1 MKFMQLLDFYPA
13 YLTNLH
19 QRYPELKH
27 QSFALQ
33 QEMLFQDGFY
43 GNHMFAPYLKAFGY
57 ETQFM
62 IINDP
67 YSQKKWM
74 EEQGFATDGLDLT
87 QVAQT
92 YVVAQKQVQA
102 FQPDILF
109 ISTPIIF
116 DSHFIRFL
124 AKRPPF
130 VIGWR
135 AAHIGPTVD
144 WTEFDLILSNVNE
157 LLETAM
163 QRGARG
169 VAKFHPGFPNIVLD
183 QLNHIPDLTK
193 KRDVS
198 FAGQITTQHLK
209 RHEHLKEIGKWPLG
223 LEGEFSIDYFIGTFF
238 EQGHPFHTGLDLAV
252 SVFMYNHGGLWGM
265 DMYRMLAE
273 SRICFNDLIDIAA
286 GQSGNMRL
294 FETTGVGSFLLTEW
308 TQDLGQFFEL
318 GQEIESYQSLPEL
331 KEKIYYYLNHPEARE
346 AIAKNGQ
353 ARCLRD
359 YSMEKRAKELTLIL
373 DELTRLAS

>member
-1 MKFMQLLDFYPA
+1 MKFMQILDFYPA

-19 QRYPELKH
+19 TRYPDLKQ
-27 QSFALQ
+27 QSFLRQ
-33 QEMLFQDGFY
+33 QEMLVKDGFY
-43 GNHMFAPYLKAFGY
+43 GNHMFAPYLKAFGFDS
-57 ETQFM
+57 QF
-62 IINDP
+62 IIANDAH
-67 YSQKKWM
+67 SQKKWM
-74 EEQGFATDGLDLT
+74 EENGFQTDQLDLMN
-87 QVAQT
+87 VEHM
-92 YVVAQKQVQA
+92 YIVAQKQVQV

-109 ISTPIIF
+109 ISTPVLF
-116 DSHFIRFL
+116 DSHFVRFL
-124 AKRPPF
+124 THKPKF
-130 VIGWR
+130 VVGWR

-157 LLETAM
+157 LLDTAI
-163 QRGARG
+163 QRGARY

-183 QLNHIPDLTK
+183 QLKQLPDLTK

-223 LEGEFSIDYFIGTFF
+223 LDGEFSIDYFIGTFF
-238 EQGHPFHTGLDLAV
+238 DQTPLEHAFDLSI

-318 GQEIESYQSLPEL
+318 GKEIESYQSLPEL
-331 KEKIYYYLNHPEARE
+331 KEKIYYYLNHPEERE

-353 ARCLRD
+353 ARCLKD
-359 YSMEKRAKELTLIL
+359 YSMEKRTAELVLIL
-373 DELTRLAS
+373 DELTRVKK